1 MAAGELSES
10 QLIEAADQLNLKLNP
25 IHTLY
30 DLPEKLPVGS
40 NLILISLPETP
51 NQGHWVAIHLSKTK
65 VYYFD
70 PLGFPPPEELQRY
83 LLPKRILA
91 NSALIQP
98 MNQNHC
104 GSYSL
109 LFLHDMKQK
118 DGSLESRFKKHV
130 SRYL

>member
-1 MAAGELSES
+1 MANGALSEK
-10 QLIEAADQLNLKLNP
+10 QLFEAADQLNLKLNP

-30 DLPEKLPVGS
+30 DLPEKLPLGA
-40 NLILISLPETP
+40 NLILISLPEIP
-51 NQGHWVAIHLSKTK
+51 NQGHWVGLHVTNKK

-70 PLGFPPPEELQRY
+70 PLAFKPPDELQSY
-83 LLPKRILA
+83 LNMPILA
-91 NSALIQP
+91 NSTLIQP

-104 GSYSL
+104 GSYCL